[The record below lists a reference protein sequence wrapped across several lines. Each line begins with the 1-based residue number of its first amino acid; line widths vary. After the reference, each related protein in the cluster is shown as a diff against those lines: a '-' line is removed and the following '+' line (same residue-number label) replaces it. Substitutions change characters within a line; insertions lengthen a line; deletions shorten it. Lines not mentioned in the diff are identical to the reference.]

1 MCILFCSYNIDVN
14 HKSKLSSLQDIKIK
28 QLEEQ
33 VQELENFISSL
44 QKQMKETEE
53 NYVAEIHC
61 LQEKRLAVSE
71 STVQP
76 RYLSINSFMQ
86 QYL

>member
-44 QKQMKETEE
+44 QKQMKEYNTSLPNHLPLQSGFKSLESG
-53 NYVAEIHC
+53 NPLC
-61 LQEKRLAVSE
+61 LLIS
-71 STVQP
+71 
-76 RYLSINSFMQ
+76 
-86 QYL
+86 